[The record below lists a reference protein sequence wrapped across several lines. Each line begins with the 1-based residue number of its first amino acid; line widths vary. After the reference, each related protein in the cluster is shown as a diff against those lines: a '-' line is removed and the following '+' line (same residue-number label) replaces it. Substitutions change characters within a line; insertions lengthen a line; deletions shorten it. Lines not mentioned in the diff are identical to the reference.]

1 MKEYHRSEIQKL
13 RVKMKKQQ
21 AYMER
26 ELTKL
31 GKEFER
37 KGKIT
42 LDNEDYMTTYPN
54 GNRNDSKCHKAYRR

>member
-37 KGKIT
+37 KGKVT
-42 LDNEDYMTTYPN
+42 LDNEDYITTYPN
-54 GNRNDSKCHKAYRR
+54 ENRNDSKCHKAYRR

>member
-1 MKEYHRSEIQKL
+1 
-13 RVKMKKQQ
+13 MKKQQ

-31 GKEFER
+31 GKEFEQ

-42 LDNEDYMTTYPN
+42 LDNEDYITTYPN
-54 GNRNDSKCHKAYRR
+54 ENRNDGKYHKAYRR